1 MSQLHPHPPSLPAVH
16 VALCVWQ
23 VETDKATVDFE
34 SQEDGFIAKILVAEG
49 TQSIPLGT
57 PVAVMV
63 SVYPM
68 LPPRVGSGWMYLGV
82 VARSWL
88 VRAPS
93 ISRLPRLGTTK
104 LGCVPWGL

>member
-1 MSQLHPHPPSLPAVH
+1 MCYAPAPHTPPPTPSPFSSCCTRRAV
-16 VALCVWQ
+16 CVWQ

-63 SVYPM
+63 SVYPL
-68 LPPRVGSGWMYLGV
+68 LPPCVGTLGSGGCIWV
-82 VARSWL
+82 WL
-88 VRAPS
+88 R
-93 ISRLPRLGTTK
+93 GH
-104 LGCVPWGL
+104 G